1 MSLQTYYGDERLRAV
16 TYLEFG
22 EINLERGTK
31 AIWEFQLHQ
40 RAYDWLML
48 GRYAND
54 MLAYS
59 DMTKAIDSTTD
70 ASVFDIY
77 NREVHHADD
86 ASTNLS
92 KLIAVTVGKAGARRP
107 SFYELGQTLFG
118 CIEGMGFCLELLR
131 AKSIEFPDVDL
142 KHVRWYGVDISEMF
156 NRLAVML
163 HRDFQITT
171 VTDPA
176 LLPDQMDVFFSKGI
190 SLLYAVRD
198 TEHFFETV
206 GKGRCA
212 IFDYSLS
219 FAGSEDTTIGSGKTV
234 RYLPVREFMREY
246 GSKDHVMFVNR
257 VNSRYVAE
265 TDRIWLDC
273 VYGVDDVCTTYIE
286 MHKRIYGKLL
296 EQFASV
302 NEATRF
308 LNGRKPPVWVSCEE
322 FVAESAKERAQRL
335 HE

>member
-1 MSLQTYYGDERLRAV
+1 MSPQTYYGDEQLRAV

-54 MLAYS
+54 MLAYM
-59 DMTKAIDSTTD
+59 DMTKAINST
-70 ASVFDIY
+70 AAAKVFDIY

-92 KLIAVTVGKAGARRP
+92 KLIAVAVGKSGARPP

-118 CIEGMGFCLELLR
+118 CIDGMGFCLELLR

-142 KHVRWYGVDISEMF
+142 KGVRWYGMDISHMF
-156 NRLAVML
+156 NRLAVMM

-171 VTDPA
+171 VADPA
-176 LLPDQMDVFFSKGI
+176 LVPDQVDVFFAKGI
-190 SLLYAVRD
+190 SLLYVVRD
-198 TEHFFETV
+198 TAHFFETV

-246 GSKDHVMFVNR
+246 RSRDRVMFVNKA
-257 VNSRYVAE
+257 NSRYVAE

-273 VYGVDDVCTTYIE
+273 VYGVDDVCTAYIQ
-286 MHKRIYGKLL
+286 MHRRIYGELL
-296 EQFASV
+296 EQFACV

-308 LNGRKPPVWVSCEE
+308 LNGRKPPAWVSFEE
-322 FVAESAKERAQRL
+322 FVEESEMKRAERL